1 MVVGVGRGSEVAVKE
16 WGGKGKRGGGK
27 GLVRGCSV
35 LRERGVAH
43 EQLLARR
50 QVELA
55 LGREAR
61 VQVHLVG
68 VITR

>member
-1 MVVGVGRGSEVAVKE
+1 MGVVRGWTGKARGREGV
-16 WGGKGKRGGGK
+16 
-27 GLVRGCSV
+27 VRGCSV

-61 VQVHLVG
+61 VQVHLG
-68 VITR
+68 LELGSGLGSGLRSG